1 MSGKFGVIGVG
12 NMAKAILAGMV
23 RSEMSLSA
31 ITLFDKNEE
40 QYQSLSDD
48 IASLS
53 SYAESIARTVEASD
67 CILLSVKPQNFPEIM
82 EEIRQCP
89 SFSSKLYISIAA
101 GIESESISQALDGAC
116 VVRVLPN
123 LPMTVGAGVSLICQ
137 NEKASKKDMD
147 LVEQIFRSS
156 GSVLLIR
163 EEEMNRMI
171 GVTSSSPAYVFRFVQ
186 AICEGATAQGLDADL
201 LDVVCDVLIGS
212 AMLLKQSGESPKVLA
227 DRVASK
233 GGTTERALRVLDEQ
247 GFDRILRDAMIAC
260 TQRADELGK
269 SK

>member
-1 MSGKFGVIGVG
+1 MSCNFGVIGVG
-12 NMAKAILAGMV
+12 NMAKAILAGMIH
-23 RSEMSLSA
+23 SELSLSG

-40 QYQSLSDD
+40 QYKTLSDD

-53 SYAESIARTVEASD
+53 SFSESISQTVDVSD
-67 CILLSVKPQNFPEIM
+67 YILLSVKPQNFPEMI
-82 EEIRQCP
+82 EEIKQCP

-101 GIESESISQALDGAC
+101 GIESESISKSLNGAC
-116 VVRVLPN
+116 VIRVLPN
-123 LPMTVGAGVSLICQ
+123 LPMTVGAGVSLICE
-137 NEKASKKDMD
+137 NKNVSDDDMAF
-147 LVEQIFRSS
+147 VQKIFRSS
-156 GSVLLIR
+156 GSILMIR

-186 AICEGATAQGLDADL
+186 AICEGAMAQGLHAEL

-212 AMLLKQSGESPKVLA
+212 ALLLKQSGESPKVLA
-227 DRVASK
+227 DRVASR

-247 GFDRILRDAMIAC
+247 GFDRILRDAMTAC

-269 SK
+269 RN